1 MCFRYA
7 LVDFGLAQ
15 GTPDTKI
22 ELLKT
27 AHSEE
32 PQGSYLQNN
41 PSRASAS
48 GVSVS
53 VAAPKQAAQQSASKA
68 AEKRPS
74 SLYKTPTRP
83 GRAGKVLRGFH
94 YRCRVFAARLR
105 PAGGGAAP
113 AQRQRP
119 AAGRG
124 SRRSGAGPRWEPR
137 GDHPIPVGYSGTRGC
152 AELGL
157 PAGSCACC
165 GTPP

>member
-1 MCFRYA
+1 M
-7 LVDFGLAQ
+7 VDFGLAQ

-32 PQGSYLQNN
+32 QQGSYLQNN
-41 PSRASAS
+41 PSTASAS

-74 SLYKTPTRP
+74 SLYKTPTRS
-83 GRAGKVLRGFH
+83 GRAGKV
-94 YRCRVFAARLR
+94 CVVFMTVVACLLHRSVQQ
-105 PAGGGAAP
+105 GAVRHR
-113 AQRQRP
+113 QRQRP

-124 SRRSGAGPRWEPR
+124 SRRSGAAPRWEPR
-137 GDHPIPVGYSGTRGC
+137 GDRPIPVGYSSTRGC

-157 PAGSCACC
+157 PAGSRACC
-165 GTPP
+165 GTPS